1 MTSSQKPAPKFSYFL
16 YDTTTPVDA
25 NHPAWRQPLPLSRH
39 LSAQSPGD
47 SISQGG
53 YFRAI
58 RRFLEVNDFETVS
71 TALEQCLK
79 KRLTPADITD
89 IRVCLAKHGKFYHPA
104 RIEVAAGTQSA
115 TFVLNVAV
123 SDPGLRTIHEEYRIL
138 KFLNDEF
145 AHSFTPGV
153 YHCGE
158 IETAGNRQLGLFLGE
173 WLEGYHEFHLAA
185 DPSGADAQ
193 MHLWDGKNSRFVLST
208 SQQVAIYRQAAR
220 ILTYY
225 YNVETFEQIF
235 AWHHA
240 AGDFV
245 ARIEKDAVDLKLIT
259 VRRYAPLLKK
269 QNDLDAGET
278 DVEMMLQTLL
288 LFFMN
293 LAIRMRLDRLDGV
306 GDIVW
311 ADRLAVAATLQG
323 FFEGLAMK
331 PSIPSLP
338 DTIDRC
344 FAYFL
349 SVSSE
354 ADFDELCRSVAGTFD
369 RRAPE
374 TVIVRL
380 NLDEHITSL
389 TKAIQQYLQAF

>member
-1 MTSSQKPAPKFSYFL
+1 MPSNPKFSYHL

-25 NHPAWRQPLPLSRH
+25 SHPAWQQPLPLSRH
-39 LSAQSPGD
+39 LSGQSPGD
-47 SISQGG
+47 SISHWD

-58 RRFLEVNDFETVS
+58 RRFLEINDFETVS
-71 TALEQCLK
+71 TALEQSLK
-79 KRLTPADITD
+79 KRLTPAAITD
-89 IRVCLAKHGKFYHPA
+89 IKVCLAKHGEFYHPA

-115 TFVLNVAV
+115 IFVLNVAV
-123 SDPGLRTIHEEYRIL
+123 SAPGLRTIHEEYRIL

-145 AHSFTPGV
+145 AHSFTPRV

-158 IETAGNRQLGLFLGE
+158 IETAGNRPLVLLLGE
-173 WLEGYHEFHLAA
+173 WLEGYHEFHLSTG
-185 DPSGADAQ
+185 PSGAGAH
-193 MHLWDGKNSRFVLST
+193 MHLWDGKDSRSVLST
-208 SQQVAIYRQAAR
+208 AQQAAIYRQAAR

-225 YNVETFEQIF
+225 YNVETFEQVF

-240 AGDFV
+240 AGDFI
-245 ARIEKDAVDLKLIT
+245 ARVEKDAVDLKLIT

-269 QNDLDAGET
+269 QNDLEAGET
-278 DVEMMLQTLL
+278 DVEMMLQALL
-288 LFFMN
+288 LFFLN
-293 LAIRMRLDRLDGV
+293 LVIRMRLDRLDGV

-311 ADRLAVAATLQG
+311 ADRLAVAATLEG

-338 DTIDRC
+338 DSIDRC
-344 FAYFL
+344 FAFFL

-354 ADFDELCRSVAGTFD
+354 ADLDELCRSVAGTFD

-389 TKAIQQYLQAF
+389 KEAIQHHSRLSE